1 VTVAAPAP
9 IVYPPLTR
17 TDLVRYAGASGDF
30 NPLHHDHVFAA
41 AAGLPDVMAHGMLSA
56 GLTASA
62 VTSWFGPGSVRRF
75 SVRFRSPVWP
85 GDVLTA
91 SCKSIDLAAD
101 EAGRPTADLVL
112 ELARA
117 SDDVVLV
124 ATASVLTGA
133 YSSAQQPAFP
143 PTANQFEK
151 GIS

>member
-1 VTVAAPAP
+1 MTAAAPEP

-30 NPLHHDHVFAA
+30 NPLHHDHEFAA

-56 GLTASA
+56 GLLASA
-62 VTSWFGPGSVRRF
+62 LTRWFGPGSVRRF

-91 SCKSIDLAAD
+91 SCKSLDLS
-101 EAGRPTADLVL
+101 AGETGPQTADLVL

-117 SDDVVLV
+117 NGDVVLSGTARV
-124 ATASVLTGA
+124 LAGANRDSERAATAS
-133 YSSAQQPAFP
+133 
-143 PTANQFEK
+143 TATRQTK
-151 GIS
+151 DTS